1 VVGGVQDEI
10 RLDLPASGPYARIA
24 RVAASSLALRL
35 GAPAR
40 AIEDLRL
47 AVDEAVVLLLSV
59 SRGEEDT
66 IHGRYVVADR
76 SLSIEL
82 RLDAPVRPLGTAA
95 VERFGTL
102 VEPLDARCRV
112 DIATATVLV
121 ELAAPAD

>member
-1 VVGGVQDEI
+1 MQDEI

-47 AVDEAVVLLLSV
+47 AVDEAVVLLLSA

-66 IHGRYVVADR
+66 IRGRYLVSER
-76 SLSIEL
+76 SLAIEL

-95 VERFGTL
+95 VERFATL

-112 DIATATVLV
+112 DVATTTVVV
-121 ELAAPAD
+121 ELTARTD